1 MPSITLNLNG
11 GSVSFS
17 LPLEA
22 IQDLQQTLNQLMSS
36 LQQATVKPG
45 PGSKPTPLKSIEYQ
59 YQGPLFL
66 ELFCNPNIWS
76 SPFAARVLVTL
87 RSEQIRLSTE
97 VELNRMIEDVNQAL
111 DQVM

>member
-11 GSVSFS
+11 GSVSFP

-22 IQDLQQTLNQLMSS
+22 IQDLKQTLDLLMTR
-36 LQQATVKPG
+36 LQQATAKSEG
-45 PGSKPTPLKSIEYQ
+45 GTKPTPLRPVEYQ
-59 YQGPLFL
+59 YRGDLFL
-66 ELFCNPNIWS
+66 ELFCNPNIWP

-87 RSEQIRLSTE
+87 KDDRIRLSTE
-97 VELNRMIEDVNQAL
+97 AELNRMIEDISQSL